1 MSVVV
6 FIRAYHIKDEAG
18 LDNYFK
24 RTCQELGLTGA
35 FYTFSLDTP
44 YIEHRGLR
52 PVSTATLK
60 IYAMEHAAPTAVD
73 KLKTAVMLFM
83 QPWEITDPEHPVNI

>member
-1 MSVVV
+1 MSIV
-6 FIRAYHIKDEAG
+6 FIRTYHIKDEAG

-24 RTCQELGLTGA
+24 RTCRELGLTGA

-52 PVSTATLK
+52 PVSTVTLK
-60 IYAMEHAAPTAVD
+60 LYVMENAEPTAVD
-73 KLKTAVMLFM
+73 KLKNAVILFM
-83 QPWEITDPEHPVNI
+83 KPSEIIDPEHPVNRR